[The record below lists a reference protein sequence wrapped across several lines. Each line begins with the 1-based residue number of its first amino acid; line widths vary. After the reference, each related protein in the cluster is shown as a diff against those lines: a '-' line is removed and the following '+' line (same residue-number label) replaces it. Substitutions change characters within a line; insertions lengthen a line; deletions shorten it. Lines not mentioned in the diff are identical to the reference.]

1 MKSSNMNARTAVSGS
16 TEFPWK
22 WKLEDLDKRPK
33 HGHTVFSCFSCG
45 GGSSMGY
52 KLAGFDVVGNCEIDP
67 DMMKVY
73 KQNNH
78 PKHSFLMDVRDFLK
92 LPDEKMPEELFALDV
107 LDGSPPCSVFSTAGS
122 REEGW
127 NVEKVF
133 REGQAKQRLDD
144 LFLFFIAIAK
154 RLQPKVVVAENVKGI
169 ITGNAKGW
177 VNQIVRAFDDAG
189 YVVQIFLFNA
199 ARMGVPQKRERVFF
213 IAHRKD
219 LEYPKLSMEFHSR
232 PVLFGDV
239 RDPYGKA
246 MDGNSIAAKLLKY
259 RIPSDRCI
267 ADINARVRRKKNNG
281 FTTPILSDDE
291 PAYTIVAGSSM
302 YRMCDGLLLT
312 DKDIISCQ
320 TFPQDYDFM
329 GQSVQY
335 ICGMSVPPVM
345 MAKISE
351 QVYRQWLKGS
361 DADGD
366 AEAEKV

>member
-1 MKSSNMNARTAVSGS
+1 MKSSNTNARTAVFGS

-22 WKLEDLDKRPK
+22 WSLAELEKRPK

-52 KLAGFDVVGNCEIDP
+52 KLAGYDVVGNCEIDP

-78 PKHSFLMDVRDFLK
+78 PKHAFLMDIRDFLK
-92 LPDEKMPEELFALDV
+92 LPDEKIPEELFHLDV
-107 LDGSPPCSVFSTAGS
+107 LDGSPPCSVFSTAGV

-127 NVEKVF
+127 NTEKVF

-144 LFLFFIAIAK
+144 LFLYFIAIAK
-154 RLQPKVVVAENVKGI
+154 RLKPKVVIAENVKGI
-169 ITGNAKGW
+169 IIGNAKGW
-177 VNQIVRAFDDAG
+177 VNQIVKGFDDAG
-189 YVVQIFLFNA
+189 YTVQIFLFNA

-219 LEYPKLSMEFHSR
+219 LKYPKLVMNFQSKPIPFR
-232 PVLFGDV
+232 DV
-239 RDPYGKA
+239 REPYGKA
-246 MDGNSIAAKLLKY
+246 MDPDSMQAKLLKY

-267 ADINARVRRKKNNG
+267 ADINERVRKVKNSG
-281 FTTPILSDDE
+281 FTTPIISDDE

-302 YRMCDGLLLT
+302 YRMCDGLLMT
-312 DKDIISCQ
+312 DRDILSCQ

-329 GQSVQY
+329 NQSVQY

-345 MAKISE
+345 MARISE
-351 QVYRQWLKGS
+351 QVYRQWLKGG
-361 DADGD
+361 DADED
-366 AEAEKV
+366 A